1 MGFLKRLRKPR
12 SGGPHIETVR
22 AVAAAAD
29 ARDADEYV
37 KHMTEDVVVNP
48 PGFLMGRHELHGK
61 EQVRAAFAKFAE
73 MLEPGRKLYVS
84 KRRYVVDR
92 ADEAKIL
99 VLDELTVTPR
109 EGGPARNEHVRG
121 GGGAPVHD
129 DRGEQGRPAR
139 LLAERGGGPR
149 PAPGP
154 GRGGRLA
161 RDQRLATATAAAC
174 S

>member
-99 VLDELTVTPR
+99 VLDELTVTP
-109 EGGPARNEHVRG
+109 EKGDPLGTNTFAAEAALLFTMTAESKV
-121 GGGAPVHD
+121 
-129 DRGEQGRPAR
+129 AR
-139 LLAERGGGPR
+139 LDSWPSEAEGLAQLQDPVEVG
-149 PAPGP
+149 
-154 GRGGRLA
+154 
-161 RDQRLATATAAAC
+161 D
-174 S
+174 